1 MLVFRIYLYNV
12 LTFLEA
18 KTSTAMTG
26 FHEDFIHV
34 DELTLNKEINTVDE
48 RKTRHF
54 IILPRSGFLNDR
66 LSTWLSVANDLKHN
80 FRVPDCVSE
89 T

>member
-1 MLVFRIYLYNV
+1 
-12 LTFLEA
+12 
-18 KTSTAMTG
+18 MTG

-48 RKTRHF
+48 RKTIHF

-80 FRVPDCVSE
+80 FLDGDSVSE

>member
-1 MLVFRIYLYNV
+1 MLVLRIYLYHV
-12 LTFLEA
+12 LIFFYA

-48 RKTRHF
+48 WKTIHF
-54 IILPRSGFLNDR
+54 IILPRSGFLNGR

-80 FRVPDCVSE
+80 FLDGDSVSE